1 MKVDQDGKAQRAGA
15 SRGTNYATSGV
26 LSHMLPAAHS
36 FIQRKPCALDTC
48 TSALQITSVTLLEC
62 VVLAF
67 GTRATGTELA
77 PLLVNVLDHMK
88 EVEAAVHQ
96 HMQMAMISGDN
107 CV

>member
-1 MKVDQDGKAQRAGA
+1 MAR
-15 SRGTNYATSGV
+15 
-26 LSHMLPAAHS
+26 LSALEHHAVQTTLPPVS
-36 FIQRKPCALDTC
+36 SPTCCRLLIQRKPRALDTC

-62 VVLAF
+62 VVLAI

-88 EVEAAVHQ
+88 EVEAAVRA